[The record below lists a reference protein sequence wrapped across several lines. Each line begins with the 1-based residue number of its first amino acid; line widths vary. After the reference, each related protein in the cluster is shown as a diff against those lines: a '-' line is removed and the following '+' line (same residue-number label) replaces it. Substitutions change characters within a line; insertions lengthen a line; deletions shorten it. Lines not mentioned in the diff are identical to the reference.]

1 MRPGIGWKILAGYLA
16 ISLLVGLSF
25 GALALVGNEI
35 VATARSL
42 NEKAQQKARILAV
55 AGLVERAK
63 AALLQELVL
72 GVADPTQF
80 DVAVRLVDRE
90 LERLGQALP
99 ASAALLRIAQ
109 ASERAIVG
117 VVRDL
122 RSGAPGAVRR
132 AAPSLVSRFAALRAL
147 LDDLS
152 ARYGDLE
159 SPEARRLE
167 WLGSRGYFPG
177 FLRRLVENGRRIAAY
192 NEAVLASHRLE
203 TAFWERT
210 NALLNLS
217 LDPGPERL
225 RALESS
231 SVPPFPTLTRPPELA
246 PLLTEHAAAMRR
258 FDAFVRA
265 ALERYRSGGPAAY
278 EAFVRQQF
286 PPVFEAALD
295 ATTPIRSVLEVERG
309 RVLDEIELLNASTL
323 SLLGSLARLVIL
335 GLLVGVLLAA
345 LLTRHI
351 TGPLDALAEAMNRVR
366 SGDLDVRLD
375 PRGRRDEVGQMV
387 AAFNQMVA
395 ELAESRRRLETY
407 QEGLEQMVAER
418 TRQLE
423 RTRAQL
429 VQSEKLAALGELVA
443 GVAHELNNPLTS
455 VIGYAQLLESG
466 ELGPEEA
473 QRAVGIVL
481 QEADRARRIVQNLLT
496 FARRRTHERNPV
508 DINAAI
514 EQTVALRRY
523 ELERSG
529 VEFVLQLA
537 PDLPKIYGDLFQLQ
551 QVFLN
556 VINNAAQ
563 AMPEGR
569 GRLEIRTTHRD
580 GRVVIEIADTG
591 TGIPPEYLHR
601 IFDPFFTTKDVGQG
615 TGLGLSISYGIV
627 RDHGG
632 EIYAENRPE
641 GGARFTIE
649 LPVESPPD

>member
-1 MRPGIGWKILAGYLA
+1 MQPGIGWKILAGYLA

-25 GALALVGNEI
+25 GVLALIGNQI
-35 VATARSL
+35 VDAARSL
-42 NEKAQQKARILAV
+42 NERAQVRASILAA
-55 AGLVERAK
+55 AGLAERAK

-72 GVADPTQF
+72 GTSDPTQF
-80 DVAVRLVDRE
+80 DVAMRLLDRE
-90 LERLGQALP
+90 LLRLMQALP
-99 ASAALLRIAQ
+99 ASTALLQIAQ
-109 ASERAIVG
+109 ASQRAV
-117 VVRDL
+117 VAAVRDL
-122 RSGAPGAVRR
+122 RSGAPDTRR
-132 AAPSLVSRFAALRAL
+132 PAALGVLRRFTAL
-147 LDDLS
+147 RSVLDDLS
-152 ARYGDLE
+152 ARQGD
-159 SPEARRLE
+159 SGSVEARRLE
-167 WLGSRGYFPG
+167 WFGRQGWLPE

-203 TAFWERT
+203 MAFWERT
-210 NALLNLS
+210 NALLGLV
-217 LDPGPERL
+217 LDPGPHRL
-225 RALESS
+225 RVLETS
-231 SVPPFPTLTRPPELA
+231 SVPPFPAGTRPPEIT

-278 EAFVRQQF
+278 EAFVRRAF

-295 ATTPIRSVLEVERG
+295 ATAPIRSVLEVERG

-323 SLLGSLARLVIL
+323 SLLGSLARLAIL

-366 SGDLDVRLD
+366 RGELDTRLD
-375 PRGRRDEVGQMV
+375 PRGRRDEVGEMI

-395 ELAESRRRLETY
+395 ELGASRKRLQAY

-418 TRQLE
+418 TQQLE

-496 FARRRTHERNPV
+496 FARQRTHQRGPV
-508 DINAAI
+508 DINAAL

-523 ELERSG
+523 ELERAG
-529 VEFVLQLA
+529 VEFALDLC
-537 PDLPKIYGDLFQLQ
+537 PDLPTIEGDLFQLQ

-556 VINNAAQ
+556 LINNAAQ
-563 AMPEGR
+563 AMAGSR
-569 GRLEIRTTHRD
+569 GRIEIRTALRD
-580 GRVVIEIADTG
+580 GYVVIEVADTG
-591 TGIPPEYLHR
+591 PGIPPEHLHR

-632 EIYAENRPE
+632 QIYAENRPE

-649 LPVESPPD
+649 LPVGTPPG

>member
-42 NEKAQQKARILAV
+42 NERAQQKSRILAA

-72 GVADPTQF
+72 GVGDPTEF
-80 DVAVRLVDRE
+80 DVAVRLLDRE
-90 LERLGQALP
+90 LQRLGQELP
-99 ASAALLRIAQ
+99 ASAALLRTAQ
-109 ASERAIVG
+109 ATERATAAA
-117 VVRDL
+117 VRGL
-122 RSGAPGAVRR
+122 RARGSDALRR
-132 AAPSLVSRFAALRAL
+132 AAPSLVARFAALRSA

-152 ARYGDLE
+152 ARQDSLGSL
-159 SPEARRLE
+159 EARRLE
-167 WLGSRGYFPG
+167 WFGRQGWLPA
-177 FLRRLVENGRRIAAY
+177 FLRRLVENGRRIASY
-192 NEAVLASHRLE
+192 NDAVLASHRLE

-210 NALLNLS
+210 NALLQLS
-217 LDPGPERL
+217 LDPKPERL
-225 RALESS
+225 RMLEAS
-231 SVPPFPTLTRPPELA
+231 SVPPFPAQERPSEIA
-246 PLLTEHAAAMRR
+246 PLLSEQAATMRR
-258 FDAFVRA
+258 FDAFVRD
-265 ALERYRSGGPAAY
+265 ALDRYRSGGPAAY
-278 EAFVRQQF
+278 ERFVRHQF

-295 ATTPIRSVLEVERG
+295 ATIPVRSVLEVERG
-309 RVLDEIELLNASTL
+309 RALDEIELLNASTL
-323 SLLGSLARLVIL
+323 SLLGSLTRLVIL

-351 TGPLDALAEAMNRVR
+351 TGPLDALADAMNRVR
-366 SGDLDVRLD
+366 KGELDIRLD
-375 PRGRRDEVGQMV
+375 PRGRKDEVGQMV

-395 ELAESRRRLETY
+395 ELAESRKRLEAY

-496 FARRRTHERNPV
+496 FARQRTHERGPV
-508 DINAAI
+508 DINTAL

-523 ELERSG
+523 ELERAG
-529 VEFVLQLA
+529 VEFALDLC
-537 PDLPKIYGDLFQLQ
+537 PDLPTVEGDLFQLQ

-556 VINNAAQ
+556 LINNAAQ
-563 AMPEGR
+563 AMAGGR
-569 GRLEIRTTHRD
+569 GRIEIRTGLRD
-580 GRVVIEIADTG
+580 GYVIVEVADTG
-591 TGIPPEYLHR
+591 PGIRPEFLHR
-601 IFDPFFTTKDVGQG
+601 IFDPFFTTKEVGQG

-627 RDHGG
+627 REHGG

-649 LPVESPPD
+649 LPVGTPPG